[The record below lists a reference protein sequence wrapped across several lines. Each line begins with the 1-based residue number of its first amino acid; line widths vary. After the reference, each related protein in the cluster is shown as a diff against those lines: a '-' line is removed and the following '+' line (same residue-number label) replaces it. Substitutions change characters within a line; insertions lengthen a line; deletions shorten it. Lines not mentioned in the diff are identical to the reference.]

1 VRFLRIRQDVPE
13 VMSAADGYVLSSAW
27 EGMPM
32 VLLEAGAAGL
42 PIVATQV
49 GGNSEIVRDG
59 ECGFLVQPGDPGALA
74 EAMLRLMELGERERQ
89 AMGQRARDQVRAHFG
104 LTRTVERWEE
114 LYREVL
120 SRKGLALAAT
130 LSP

>member
-1 VRFLRIRQDVPE
+1 
-13 VMSAADGYVLSSAW
+13 
-27 EGMPM
+27 M

-49 GGNSEIVRDG
+49 GGNSEVVRAG
-59 ECGFLVQPGDPGALA
+59 ESGFLAPPRDPGALA
-74 EAMLRLMELGERERQ
+74 EAMLRLMELDERERK
-89 AMGQRARDQVRAHFG
+89 AMGERARDQVQAHFG
-104 LTRTVERWEE
+104 LARTVERWEE

-120 SRKGLALAAT
+120 SRNGFALAAT